1 MNNLS
6 TRIENQLIINSI
18 KGNMN
23 SDAIDEYIKKNVE
36 HLIEK
41 PVIWDFTEASLS
53 EVTVADMKK
62 FVDRL
67 KPLSEVKRVKKTAI
81 VSLNALH
88 LGVLSF
94 LKSLT
99 EKNMFASEFKIFKTI
114 IEAKEWLLK

>member
-1 MNNLS
+1 MNV
-6 TRIENQLIINSI
+6 
-18 KGNMN
+18 K
-23 SDAIDEYIKKNVE
+23 

>member
-23 SDAIDEYIKKNVE
+23 SDAIDEYIKMNVK

>member
-23 SDAIDEYIKKNVE
+23 SDAIDEYIKMNVK

-62 FVDRL
+62 FVDKL

>member
-1 MNNLS
+1 MNNIN
-6 TRIENQLIINSI
+6 TRIENQLIINSV

-23 SDAIDEYIKKNVE
+23 SDAIVEYIKMNVE

-53 EVTVADMKK
+53 EVSVADMEK
-62 FVDRL
+62 FVDKL
-67 KPLSEVKRVKKTAI
+67 KPLSELKYVKKTAI

-88 LGVLSF
+88 FGVLSF

-99 EKNMFASEFKIFKTI
+99 EKNMFANEFKIFNTI